1 MRLDYSQRW
10 ENKTGDEIEML
21 FEKKRPGISWGKKIY
36 KELDILLTQARL
48 GFFDIK

>member
-21 FEKKRPGISWGKKIY
+21 LKRRDPASVEVKKMH
-36 KELDILLTQARL
+36 KELNILLTQARL